1 MSEAIA
7 YVDGSFNKVTKEFS
21 YGAVIF
27 WQDTEYKFG
36 EKFNDA
42 ELAQMHN
49 VSGEIAGSCKA
60 MQFALENNIS
70 KLIIYHDYEGIAK
83 WATGAW
89 RTNKNGTKAY
99 KKFCE
104 EVEKKVSIEFVKVKG
119 HSGDKYNDLADRL
132 AAQAMTSKQI
142 SKVDFFNIK

>member
-1 MSEAIA
+1 MNEARA

-27 WQDTEYKFG
+27 WQDNEYKFG
-36 EKFNDA
+36 EKFNDT

-49 VSGEIAGSCKA
+49 VAGEIAGSCKA
-60 MQFALENNIS
+60 MKFAIEHNIS
-70 KLIIYHDYEGIAK
+70 KLIIYHDYEGISK

-89 RTNKNGTKAY
+89 KANKYGTKAY
-99 KKFCE
+99 KKFSE
-104 EVEKKVSIEFVKVKG
+104 EVRKKVILEFVKVKG

-132 AAQAMTSKQI
+132 AAQAMNSKQV
-142 SKVDFFNIK
+142 SEVNFFDV